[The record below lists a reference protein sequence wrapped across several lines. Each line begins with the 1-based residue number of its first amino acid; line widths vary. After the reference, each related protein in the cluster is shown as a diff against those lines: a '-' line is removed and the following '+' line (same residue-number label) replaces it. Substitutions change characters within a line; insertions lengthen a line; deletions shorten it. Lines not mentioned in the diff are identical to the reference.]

1 MATIR
6 NLHRQTKDN
15 ETCYKI
21 EVFCKGKRISRT
33 VKIPNVWTKRSKNR
47 ELNRIAAELT
57 RQLETG
63 EIETR
68 KEKLEREQRERE
80 QAAKILTVKQ
90 YADKVFLP
98 TKARSLAPKTYD
110 SYVWTFDKFINPTFG
125 DMKLDDVTSAQINS
139 FLLDLDVKHST
150 VKRFHSIL
158 SGFFK
163 MAYMD
168 YSIKVNPMDR
178 VEVPKARKDEDI
190 AGKPDSLTE
199 DELRRLLECM
209 EQEPLKWQC
218 YVYFMAETGARRGE
232 VCAIQWNDIDFD
244 SSSWNVPVN
253 VGKSVS
259 YLPGNELFI
268 GKPKSRK
275 SRIVYISRGTAN
287 LLKQY
292 RLEQSERG
300 ISQWVFAQNDNPW
313 QPMHPD
319 SASSY
324 FQKISRKYGFEG
336 LHPHELR
343 HTFASLAITNGA
355 DVVSVSQ
362 ILGHSDTSITLR
374 TYSHANENSKKVAF
388 NTFLEAI
395 GK

>member
-1 MATIR
+1 
-6 NLHRQTKDN
+6 
-15 ETCYKI
+15 
-21 EVFCKGKRISRT
+21 
-33 VKIPNVWTKRSKNR
+33 
-47 ELNRIAAELT
+47 
-57 RQLETG
+57 
-63 EIETR
+63 
-68 KEKLEREQRERE
+68 
-80 QAAKILTVKQ
+80 
-90 YADKVFLP
+90 
-98 TKARSLAPKTYD
+98 
-110 SYVWTFDKFINPTFG
+110 
-125 DMKLDDVTSAQINS
+125 
-139 FLLDLDVKHST
+139 
-150 VKRFHSIL
+150 
-158 SGFFK
+158 

-218 YVYFMAETGARRGE
+218 YIYFMAETGARRGE

-244 SSSWNVPVN
+244 SSSGNVPVN

-268 GKPKSRK
+268 GKPKSGK

-300 ISQWVFAQNDNPW
+300 ISQWVFAQDDNPG

-319 SASSY
+319 TASSY
-324 FQKISRKYGFEG
+324 FHKIGKKYGFEG
-336 LHPHELR
+336 LHPHKLR

-362 ILGHSDTSITLR
+362 ILGHADTSITLR